1 MEKLIPGSSQNCE
14 MMSDENGVSSNN
26 ETYPKSDFKSGYK
39 TAEQQTPIIR
49 GRKTFAFWTLVVLLF
64 ILAVG
69 NLILTVTMVGVLRI
83 GNGIQ
88 SIECLPG
95 DNAIKLFGNVD
106 LGRIF
111 KQNGIMKGF
120 EEENMDISAD
130 DNSLLINLYSR
141 LNRVFNK
148 FELKKNHTSFNGFN
162 SFEVRN
168 KRKESLFDVSNP
180 IYKNLKGVQ
189 TFKAKSLSTN
199 KIRSKL
205 DNDMDIEGNSVY
217 LKGNEGT
224 RIEGENIT

>member
-1 MEKLIPGSSQNCE
+1 MEKLIPGSFQNCE
-14 MMSDENGVSSNN
+14 MMSDENGVSSKKD
-26 ETYPKSDFKSGYK
+26 TSTDFQSV
-39 TAEQQTPIIR
+39 EQTPIIR

-64 ILAVG
+64 ILAIG
-69 NLILTVTMVGVLRI
+69 NLILTLTMVGVLRI
-83 GNGIQ
+83 GNGMQ
-88 SIECLPG
+88 SVEFLPG

-148 FELKKNHTSFNGFN
+148 FELKKNQTSFNGFN

-168 KRKESLFDVSNP
+168 KRKESLFDISNP
-180 IYKNLKGVQ
+180 IYKNLNGVQ
-189 TFKAKSLSTN
+189 RFKTKSLYTN

-205 DNDMDIEGNSVY
+205 DDDMEIEGNSVY

-224 RIEGENIT
+224 RIEGENPT